1 MITEMIFL
9 KPIVIYCSQSGIT
22 EALAKNVASDLS
34 CNIIKIEPEKE
45 YKSSFSAIIRASREK
60 ILNEKPGY
68 KTALPDLSDC
78 DTILFGYPIWCFE
91 PPKFAVAF
99 MQDCNLDGK
108 RIIPF
113 STSGG
118 THISKT
124 LPFVEKICSAATV
137 ELPFNRSISKSD
149 DYDEWINQIKNIL

>member
-1 MITEMIFL
+1 MIFL
-9 KPIVIYCSQSGIT
+9 KPIVIYCSQSGTT
-22 EALAKNVASDLS
+22 EALAKNVAKDLE
-34 CNIIKIEPEKE
+34 CNIIKIEPEKD
-45 YKSSFSAIIRASREK
+45 YKSSVSAIIRASKEK

-68 KTALPDLSDC
+68 KTKIPDLSEY

-99 MQDCNLDGK
+99 MNDCDLDGK

-124 LPFVEKICSAATV
+124 LPFVEKINSKASV
-137 ELPFNRSISKSD
+137 EFPFNRSLSKSD
-149 DYDEWINQIKNIL
+149 DYDEWIKQIKNIL